1 MDEEQISDVVIT
13 SGHRTFVV
21 HTTDVRRHRSSPKQ
35 HMTSVKVTEDTLMR
49 RIDT

>member
-1 MDEEQISDVVIT
+1 MDEEQISDAVIT

-21 HTTDVRRHRSSPKQ
+21 HTADVRRHRSSPKQ